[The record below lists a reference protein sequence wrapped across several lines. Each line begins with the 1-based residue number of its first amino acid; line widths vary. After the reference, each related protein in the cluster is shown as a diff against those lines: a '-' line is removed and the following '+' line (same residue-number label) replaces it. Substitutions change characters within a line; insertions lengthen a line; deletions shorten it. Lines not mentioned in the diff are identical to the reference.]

1 MSPSAASEAPGRTA
15 TPKPAS
21 RTPGTEDGSVS
32 NDIPISLKATLIDDR
47 GVPYREFRKTLIP
60 RWGRIWLET
69 AAAYVVIAL
78 ALVGLATWS
87 PGWPEAVPAVLV
99 GGGLI
104 GYALQFLNNFFHEA
118 AHYNLAPGRAR
129 NDRLTNLLMGWMFG
143 SSIARYR
150 RTHFQHHR
158 ALGTTADSENSHF
171 DALGIRYLA
180 GGLFGVKVIRSLRRW
195 RQTQRSLDADRGSPS
210 PGGSRV
216 AWIAITGV
224 VSLAIAA
231 LLVAVGSPAAAIAW
245 LGGLLIVFPFL
256 ASLRQLLE
264 HRSEE
269 ASASVDYTKVDHGP
283 VNRLF
288 GDGPLASTFGSAGF
302 NRHAL
307 HHWEPQTSYTRLKD
321 IERYLLRTPIADAVR
336 ERQTSYRDTFL
347 RLLEL

>member
-1 MSPSAASEAPGRTA
+1 MQS
-15 TPKPAS
+15 
-21 RTPGTEDGSVS
+21 EDGAVS
-32 NDIPISLKATLIDDR
+32 NDIPISLKSELIDDR
-47 GVPYREFRKTLIP
+47 GVPYREFRKTLTA
-60 RWGRIWLET
+60 RWGRIWAEIAL
-69 AAAYVVIAL
+69 AYAVIAL
-78 ALVGLATWS
+78 ALAGLVTWS
-87 PGWPEAVPAVLV
+87 PGWPAAIPAVLV

-104 GYALQFLNNFFHEA
+104 GYALQYLNNFFHEA
-118 AHYNLAPGRAR
+118 THYNLAPGRAR
-129 NDRLTNLLMGWMFG
+129 NDLLTNLLMGWLFG
-143 SSIARYR
+143 SSIALYR

-158 ALGTTADSENSHF
+158 ALGTTEDSENSYF
-171 DALGIRYLA
+171 DALGVRYLA
-180 GGLFGVKVIRSLRRW
+180 RGLVGVKAIRSLRRW
-195 RQTQRSLDADRGSPS
+195 RQTQRSLDEERGAAS

-224 VSLAIAA
+224 VNLAIAGF
-231 LLVAVGSPAAAIAW
+231 LVAVGSPAAAIAW

-307 HHWEPQTSYTRLKD
+307 HHWEPQISYTRLKD
-321 IERYLLRTPIADAVR
+321 IERYLLRTQIADAVR